1 MPIRITSTIAGF
13 RRAGVAHPTEPT
25 VYPDDHFSAKQL
37 QQLEAEPRLVVEQIE
52 DPEAPADPDSDPQGA
67 VEPSGS
73 SESVTGDTGENL
85 LQPLID
91 IIAKLDPKDGELW
104 NKDSTPK
111 ASNFPQGTTAEDR
124 ANAWEM
130 FLAQADEA

>member
-13 RRAGVAHPTEPT
+13 RRAGVAHPAEPT
-25 VYPDDHFSAKQL
+25 DYPDDHFSAKQL
-37 QQLEAEPRLVVEQIE
+37 QQLETEPRLVVEQIE
-52 DPEAPADPDSDPQGA
+52 DPEAQADPDSDPQGT
-67 VEPSGS
+67 VEPSGT
-73 SESVTGDTGENL
+73 SESVMSDTGENQ

>member
-1 MPIRITSTIAGF
+1 MPIRITSAIAGF
-13 RRAGVAHPTEPT
+13 RRAGVAHPAEPT
-25 VYPDDHFSAKQL
+25 DYPDDHFSAKQL

-52 DPEAPADPDSDPQGA
+52 DPEAQADPDSDPQGS

-91 IIAKLDPKDGELW
+91 IIAKLDPKDSELW
-104 NKDSTPK
+104 NNDSTPK
-111 ASNFPQGTTAEDR
+111 ASNFPKGTDPVDR

>member
-1 MPIRITSTIAGF
+1 MS
-13 RRAGVAHPTEPT
+13 
-25 VYPDDHFSAKQL
+25 
-37 QQLEAEPRLVVEQIE
+37 
-52 DPEAPADPDSDPQGA
+52 
-67 VEPSGS
+67 
-73 SESVTGDTGENL
+73 DTGENQ